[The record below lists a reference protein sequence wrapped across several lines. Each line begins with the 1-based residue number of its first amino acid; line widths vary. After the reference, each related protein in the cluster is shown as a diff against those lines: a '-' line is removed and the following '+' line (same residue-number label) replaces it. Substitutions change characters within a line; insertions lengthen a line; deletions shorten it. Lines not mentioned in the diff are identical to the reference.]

1 MKIAIIGDCHG
12 DPYYKNIRRANKVKP
27 DYIIVCGDF
36 GYIWTD
42 TIETKKVLA
51 YMSKSF
57 KPVILFVDGNHENFD
72 MLDRI
77 ENVDMFGSKVG
88 KVTDKIFHLKRG
100 HIYNIGGK
108 RFFVFGGA
116 YSIDRRY
123 RIKGQSWWEQ
133 ELPTEEQK
141 QFAIKN
147 INKAKCVDYV
157 ITHTVPTRYVYELGF
172 NIVHDETSDFLT
184 FIDLNLEYEKWFFGH
199 FHMDTTLGNK
209 IGIYEKTY
217 LLEF

>member
-12 DPYYKNIRRANKVKP
+12 DPYYKNIRIASKENP

-36 GYIWTD
+36 GYLWTD
-42 TIETKKVLA
+42 TINTKKTLE
-51 YMSKSF
+51 YISKSF
-57 KPVILFVDGNHENFD
+57 TPIILFVDGNHENFF
-72 MLDRI
+72 MLNKLEI
-77 ENVDMFGSKVG
+77 VDKFGSKVD

-116 YSIDRRY
+116 YSVDRKF
-123 RIKGQSWWEQ
+123 RIKDKSWWEQ

-141 QFAIKN
+141 QFAIEN
-147 INKAKCVDYV
+147 IEKVKCVEYV
-157 ITHTVPTRYVYELGF
+157 ITHTVPTRDVYGLGF
-172 NIVHDETSDFLT
+172 NIVQDETSDFLT
-184 FIDLNLEYEKWFFGH
+184 FVDLNLEYEKWFFGH
-199 FHMDTTLGNK
+199 FHVDTTLGNK
-209 IGIYEKTY
+209 IGLYKQIY